1 MRIAITGGTGFL
13 GGHLADLLVEQGHE
27 VILLARG
34 VNSGATRFE
43 NRAQVTVLKIPLTQ
57 TLDMVTAL
65 KGCDAVVHCAG
76 INREKGEQTFQAVH
90 LDGTRHLLSA
100 MRQVEVKRLIHI
112 SFLRARPQI
121 DSPYHVSKWQAEE
134 MVRNSGL
141 NYTIFKPG
149 VIYGPG
155 DQFLTKLKK
164 TLNNLPF
171 FGLVGFTKPPISPL
185 CVHDFTRTLAACIPH
200 EQSIGKTYAI
210 VGPEQLTLAEM
221 VDLTADTIDIIP
233 QKIPLPIFVHRL
245 AGLVMEMFMDDPLLT
260 SSQVTML
267 SESLSE
273 SALPCDEL
281 PAEFR
286 PQSKFLTRSSKEVT
300 ISP

>member
-27 VILLARG
+27 VVLLARG
-34 VNSGATRFE
+34 INPGAHRFE
-43 NRAQVTVLKIPLTQ
+43 ERAQVTVVKIALSQ

-65 KGCDAVVHCAG
+65 KGCDAVFHCAG

-90 LDGTRHLLSA
+90 LDGTRNLLSA
-100 MRQVEVKRLIHI
+100 MRQVGVKRLIHI
-112 SFLRARPQI
+112 SFLRAGPRV

-141 NYTIFKPG
+141 NYTIFRPG

-155 DQFLTKLKK
+155 DQFLTNLKR

-171 FGLVGFTKPPISPL
+171 FGLVGFSKQSIAPL
-185 CVHDFTRTLAACIPH
+185 LIDDFTSILAAFIPL
-200 EQSIGKTYAI
+200 EESFGKTYAV
-210 VGPEQLTLAEM
+210 VGPEQLTLAEI

-233 QKIPLPIFVHRL
+233 QKIPLPLFVHRV
-245 AGLVMEMFMDDPLLT
+245 AGLLMEMLMEDPLLT
-260 SSQVTML
+260 SAQVTML
-267 SESLSE
+267 SENLSE
-273 SALPCDEL
+273 PAGPCDEL
-281 PAEFR
+281 PPEFR
-286 PQSKFLTRSSKEVT
+286 PQSKFLTGQSKEKT